1 MYCGNNA
8 HHPGLLNHTQVLGTR
23 YNCLLKGKQFGYSLP
38 PDASFTQPYAPID
51 PTRKYCGNSPNVPNG
66 YNRFGSLYECYL
78 TGVGVGKKQKATQVL
93 GPQPP
98 PPVGAPVA
106 APLGPA
112 VAPPL
117 GPAVAPPLGPAV
129 AAPVGPAVP
138 RIVNS
143 YLIKFLIFTG
153 MFLAF
158 FFGFYY
164 GKPSFILDNT
174 DPQPKIDWSKFTPYL
189 LCFSIIL
196 AYLIHYFF

>member
-93 GPQPP
+93 GPP
-98 PPVGAPVA
+98 PPVGPAVAPPV
-106 APLGPA
+106 GPA

-117 GPAVAPPLGPAV
+117 GPAVAPE
-129 AAPVGPAVP
+129 VP

-164 GKPSFILDNT
+164 GKPSFILDDT
-174 DPQPKIDWSKFTPYL
+174 DPQQPKIDWSKFSPYL
-189 LCFSIIL
+189 VSFSIIL

>member
-8 HHPGLLNHTQVLGTR
+8 NHPGLLNGTQVVGTR

-38 PDASFTQPYAPID
+38 PDPSFTQPYAPID
-51 PTRKYCGNSPNVPNG
+51 PTKKYCGNSQNVPNG

-93 GPQPP
+93 GAPP
-98 PPVGAPVA
+98 
-106 APLGPA
+106 PA
-112 VAPPL
+112 VAPP
-117 GPAVAPPLGPAV
+117 AVAPP
-129 AAPVGPAVP
+129 PVVPPPVVPPPPPVP
-138 RIVNS
+138 RIVSS
-143 YLIKFLIFTG
+143 YLIKFLIFAG

-164 GKPSFILDNT
+164 GKPSFIIDDT
-174 DPQPKIDWSKFTPYL
+174 DPQHPKIDWSKFTPYL
-189 LCFSIIL
+189 LSFSIIL